1 MSIKIAHFLNFA
13 PHAAGIY
20 ETAKEMILAERK
32 AGIDAQAIDYGNGQN
47 APQRHSRVWCK
58 DGDIETVS
66 PQWAVDEAD
75 IIVRHSAIPQKV
87 LDTHKPVIMVL
98 HGTPEYTFLLEHT
111 GKTRVLKE
119 ILVSAENPD
128 YKMFVTFWKE
138 NIFPWQVWL
147 PGRKISYV
155 PSFVDL
161 EFFNPKKK
169 EKEKDYK
176 FQKPGDFN
184 IVVTNVWR
192 KEYVTPFSA
201 LFAAAKWVKTKH
213 PQARIHVFGV
223 PGDDPKYP
231 KNDGPMNRTLLA
243 LQKANCVSSCFRI
256 IPNLN
261 EIYRAADM
269 MVTPHV
275 VASRT
280 VREALASGCPVVAG
294 AGNPYTPY
302 QADPRSIDSF
312 VRAIEQ
318 CYQDIKVNRDGLRI
332 GARGMAEK
340 EFNFDQVGQA
350 MKKIFEGVLNNG

>member
-1 MSIKIAHFLNFA
+1 MENKIKIAHFLNFS

-58 DGDIETVS
+58 DGDIETIN
-66 PQWAVDEAD
+66 PGWAVDEAD

-87 LDTHKPVIMVL
+87 LDTHKPIVMVL

-119 ILVSAENPD
+119 IIVSAENPD

-138 NIFPWQVWL
+138 NVFPWQIWL
-147 PGRKISYV
+147 PDRKIGYV

-161 EFFNPKKK
+161 KKFNTEGKVH
-169 EKEKDYK
+169 K
-176 FQKPGDFN
+176 FQSPGKFN

-213 PQARIHVFGV
+213 PEARIQVFGV
-223 PGDDPKYP
+223 PADDPKYP
-231 KNDGPMNRTLLA
+231 KNDGPVNRTLLA
-243 LQKANCVSSCFRI
+243 LQKANCVGRCYRI
-256 IPNLN
+256 VPNLD
-261 EIYRAADM
+261 EVYRAADM

-302 QADPRSIDSF
+302 TADPRSINSF
-312 VRAIEQ
+312 VHAIDE
-318 CYQDIKVNRDGLRI
+318 CYKDIKKDKGYTRREARDV
-332 GARGMAEK
+332 AEK
-340 EFNFDQVGQA
+340 EFNFEQVGQA